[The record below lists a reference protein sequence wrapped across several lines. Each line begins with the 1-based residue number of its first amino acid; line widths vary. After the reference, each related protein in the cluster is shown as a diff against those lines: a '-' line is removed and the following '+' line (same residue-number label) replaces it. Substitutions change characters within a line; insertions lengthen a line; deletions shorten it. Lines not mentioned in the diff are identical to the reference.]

1 MATTPCTI
9 AWYPLNPGESRAAFG
24 YHSHDP
30 SLGLGLIPDE
40 LLTAHPNCIVRP
52 GETRLEYDPATGI
65 IYETILTVPGQPP
78 RRLVPASAAALS
90 PAAAAPSLVAAAAA
104 APSDW
109 VAL

>member
-1 MATTPCTI
+1 MAATPCMI
-9 AWYPLNPGESRAAFG
+9 AWYPLVPGESRAAFG

-30 SLGLGLIPDE
+30 SLPMGLIPDE
-40 LLTAHPNCIVRP
+40 LVTSHPNCIVRA

-65 IYETILTVPGQPP
+65 IYETVLAAAGQPP
-78 RRLVPASAAALS
+78 RRLVPASAAAAPV
-90 PAAAAPSLVAAAAA
+90 PAAAAVA